1 MCSSD
6 LPNISDISPNTS
18 DISPNISDI
27 SPNISDISPNI
38 SDISPNRS
46 DISPNI
52 SVNVIFTSMEQNDSR
67 LSYASMVVR
76 IIIRLMMFFV

>member
-1 MCSSD
+1 M
-6 LPNISDISPNTS
+6 DISPNIS

-38 SDISPNRS
+38 SDISPNILN
-46 DISPNI
+46 ISPNI
-52 SVNVIFTSMEQNDSR
+52 SANIIFTSMEQNDSR

-76 IIIRLMMFFV
+76 IRITLMMFFVRYWV